1 MPAVLEIA
9 TLIYL
14 FLFSCYH
21 IITGVISVFFPNF
34 AIRFYKMLYGFHPKE
49 TEQLKMTLRPW
60 GNFAIVT
67 GVIGFMVLY
76 NIDRFFLILFPFA
89 LLLSIR
95 IWYRL
100 ELRSQLYRDLKVTK
114 LQNWRMIIIQ
124 LLGAVLFV
132 WFAFSLL

>member
-76 NIDRFFLILFPFA
+76 NIDRYIYKN
-89 LLLSIR
+89 LL
-95 IWYRL
+95 
-100 ELRSQLYRDLKVTK
+100 
-114 LQNWRMIIIQ
+114 
-124 LLGAVLFV
+124 
-132 WFAFSLL
+132 